1 MPMTGFRLPWL
12 ASLFMLVAMGP
23 RAALA
28 QAPALPD
35 AKSVAVAAIAAS
47 VTREQLNTRIEQVT
61 AITELDAATKGQ
73 LLEQYRK
80 ALGFLDAAKTSNDAR
95 DAFQRSTTEAPLEA
109 KKIKD
114 ELARTKDVAPAAPKI
129 SPTTPLTELEQRLQK
144 QKADLAAVEA
154 RLADIQKGLA
164 DAETRPAA
172 IRQRLTEARRQMDD
186 LAEARKAAPA
196 TGELPVATEARRW
209 AAEAQS
215 AALSAE
221 VRMLEEELVSQPM
234 RVELL
239 KAQSDQAARQ
249 AEALRTGL
257 LAFEEQVSDR
267 RRAEAEAAKVEA
279 KAAERAAVGRHPLMQ
294 QLAEQNADLSDELA
308 KLTAELEQAT
318 AQQKATEREAKRVEE
333 DFRSAKKKLEVAG
346 LSQALGRVLLEQKR
360 SLPEARV
367 FQRKAEALEEPIG
380 EGGLRQIHLA
390 EEHRALLELDAY
402 VDGWLAKIPAAEQGS
417 LRGELEKLAANRR
430 DLIEKAQ
437 ATQDSYLRTLGELDF
452 LYRRVAESIG
462 AYRGFLDER
471 LLWIRSAKPVQ
482 LATLGTLPEEVKE
495 IFVTREWLEVARAL
509 PRGLTASPIL
519 ILALAAVVALI
530 ALGPRIR
537 RKLVETGKSVGRLS
551 TDHFSL
557 TLQALGWTVLLA
569 LRWPAVVALAGAAL
583 QSDAAALF
591 VPILTAVQDESSRMA
606 AFQPGVSLVRSVAYA
621 LERMSIPLFF
631 LWSFHL
637 LCLPKGLGEA
647 HFRWSQQTL
656 QLICRETRRLIVT
669 LVPAGFVAIIM
680 IGRES
685 PQQATTLGLLAFL
698 VITIS
703 LAVFFWRV
711 LHPRTGA
718 LREFLADHPTSL
730 IARLRYA
737 WYPLIVALPMS
748 LTVLALAGYLYTAG
762 TVTGAV
768 IQTMYLVMGLIVV
781 RELVVRW
788 LVLVE
793 RRLRLKALR
802 ERRAAQRA
810 AAAEPPREEGT
821 LQIEEREVD
830 IVALSEQSTR
840 LLNTGLLLTGL
851 FGAWGIWSGILPA
864 FGIFEEITLWHY
876 ATTIDGEEKRV
887 AITLGDVVLSLILV
901 FVTTV
906 AARRLPALIEI
917 LLLQRL
923 EVSSA
928 NRFTV
933 TTLARYVIVI
943 IGTVLVFNT
952 LGGSW
957 AQIQWLV
964 AALGVGI
971 GFGLQEIV
979 ANFIS
984 GLIILFERPLRV
996 GDAVTVGDVEG
1007 VVSKIQIR
1015 ATTITTWDRRELLV
1029 PNKEFITG
1037 RLLNWSLSDPITRIQ
1052 VPVGVDYGAD
1062 VKLAMKLMAEA
1073 AERHE
1078 HVLADPKPAV
1088 IFQSFGDNSLL
1099 LSLRCFVP
1107 SIDYRLTTMSEL
1119 HDTINDKF
1127 RDAKIGIAFPQ
1138 RDVHLFTSQPLDVR
1152 IARTG
1157 EAS

>member
-1 MPMTGFRLPWL
+1 MSKTTCPWL
-12 ASLFMLVAMGP
+12 ASLVLLL
-23 RAALA
+23 ALA
-28 QAPALPD
+28 PGVARSEPPAPATTAPPTT
-35 AKSVAVAAIAAS
+35 AA
-47 VTREQLNTRIEQVT
+47 VTREQLNTRIDQVS
-61 AITELDAATKGQ
+61 ALTELDATTKGQ

-80 ALGFLDAAKTSNDAR
+80 ALGFLDAARASNEAR
-95 DAFQRSTTEAPLEA
+95 EAFLRATTEAPIET

-114 ELARTKDVAPAAPKI
+114 ELARTKDLAPAAPKI
-129 SPTTPLTELEQRLQK
+129 PPDTPLPDLEQRLQK
-144 QKADLAAVEA
+144 QKADLSAIEA
-154 RLADIQKGLA
+154 RLADIQKALA
-164 DAETRPAA
+164 DAESRPAA
-172 IRQRLTEARRQMDD
+172 IRQRLTEARRQIDD
-186 LAEARKAAPA
+186 LAQARKEAPA
-196 TGELPVATEARRW
+196 AGELPVAAEARHW

-215 AALSAE
+215 TALSAE
-221 VRMLEEELVSQPM
+221 IRMLEEELVSQPM

-239 KAQSDQAARQ
+239 KVQNDQAARQ
-249 AEALRTGL
+249 AEALRTAL
-257 LAFEEQVSDR
+257 RALEAQVSER
-267 RRAEAEAAKVEA
+267 RRVEAETAKVEA
-279 KAAERAAVGRHPLMQ
+279 EAAERAAAGQHPVVQ
-294 QLAEQNADLSDELA
+294 TLAEQNADLSEELA
-308 KLTAELEQAT
+308 KLTAELEQAS
-318 AQQKATEREAKRVEE
+318 AQQKAAEREAKQIEE

-360 SLPEARV
+360 SLPDARV
-367 FQRKAEALEEPIG
+367 FRRRAEALEGPIG

-390 EEHRALLELDAY
+390 DEHRALLELDAY
-402 VDGWLAKIPAAEQGS
+402 VDARLAKIPEAEQGS
-417 LRGELEKLAANRR
+417 IRDELEKLAANRR
-430 DLIEKAQ
+430 DLVEKAQ
-437 ATQDSYLRTLGELDF
+437 ATQDGYLRTLGELEF
-452 LYRRVAESIG
+452 LYRQLADSIS
-462 AYRGFLDER
+462 AYRDFLDQR

-482 LATLGTLPEEVKE
+482 VATLASLPEEVRQ
-495 IFVTREWLEVARAL
+495 IFATTEWLEVAKAL
-509 PRGLTASPIL
+509 PRGLVASPIL
-519 ILALAAVVALI
+519 IVALALVVALF
-530 ALGPRIR
+530 ARGPRIR
-537 RKLVETGKSVGRLS
+537 RMLAETAKNVGRLS
-551 TDHFSL
+551 TDRFSL
-557 TLQALGWTVLLA
+557 TLQALGWTLLLA
-569 LRWPAVVALAGAAL
+569 VRWPALFAIAGAAL
-583 QSDAAALF
+583 QSDPAAVLA
-591 VPILTAVQDESSRMA
+591 PILTAVQDESTRMA
-606 AFQPGVSLVRSVAYA
+606 AFQPGESLVRSVAFA
-621 LERMSIPLFF
+621 LERMSIPLFI

-637 LCLPKGLGEA
+637 LCLPKGVGEA

-656 QLICRETRRLIVT
+656 QLMCRETRRLIAL

-680 IGRES
+680 ISRES

-703 LAVFFWRV
+703 LAIFFWQV

-718 LREFLADHPTSL
+718 LRGFLADHPTGL
-730 IARLRYA
+730 IARLRYV

-802 ERRAAQRA
+802 ERRAAERA
-810 AAAEPPREEGT
+810 TAAEAPKGAEGG
-821 LQIEEREVD
+821 LQIEEPEVD
-830 IVALSEQSTR
+830 IVALSDQSTK

-864 FGIFEEITLWHY
+864 FAIFEQVNLWHY
-876 ATTIDGEEKRV
+876 TATVDGQEKQF
-887 AITLGDVVLSLILV
+887 AITLGDVVLSVILI
-901 FVTTV
+901 FVTAV
-906 AARRLPALIEI
+906 AARRLPALLEI

-933 TTLARYVIVI
+933 TTLSRYVIVI
-943 IGTVLVFNT
+943 IGTILVFNI

-957 AQIQWLV
+957 SQIQWLV

-1037 RLLNWSLSDPITRIQ
+1037 RLLNWSLSDPITRIE

-1062 VKLAMKLMAEA
+1062 VKLAMRLMDEA
-1073 AERHE
+1073 ARRHP
-1078 HVLADPKPAV
+1078 HVLQDPQPTV
-1088 IFQSFGDNSLL
+1088 LFRSFGDNSLV

-1107 SIDYRLTTMSEL
+1107 SIEYRLTTVSEL
-1119 HDTINDKF
+1119 HDTINDHF
-1127 RDAKIGIAFPQ
+1127 REAKIGIAFPQ

-1152 IARTG
+1152 IAREGTEPG
-1157 EAS
+1157 PVA